1 MMNNNATENC
11 STSHFRYPLFTST
24 YSVVLLFGL
33 PLNSISLWILICR
46 NGLRKSVPVI
56 YMANLALSDLLFTL
70 SLPFRIIY
78 FATGR
83 WTLGNTLCMIPGTLF
98 AVNLYSS
105 SLFITLISV
114 DRMLAVVYPIR
125 SRPLRTAPVAWALCA
140 TVWLLIAGLA
150 VPTAMNHPQNMDKGC
165 HVIRCFE
172 KYSDNAWKNGFY
184 ILCCVTLFGIVVPF
198 AIILVCT
205 VAVVRQLKGYSMAY
219 SSCNTELSKNK
230 IVKLFLSNLLIY
242 AICFIPFHIAFILY
256 GLNKLNILQG
266 ENVRSLYFDL
276 QTVTMCMAST
286 NSCLDP
292 LIYYFSSKKLS
303 RGRCDSSSKS
313 VALGLIQSTSWTG
326 Q

>member
-1 MMNNNATENC
+1 MLNNSTNC
-11 STSHFRYPLFTST
+11 GMSHFRYPLFTST

-33 PLNSISLWILICR
+33 PLNSVSLWILICR
-46 NGLRKSVPVI
+46 NGLKKSVPVI

-78 FATGR
+78 FAKGH
-83 WTLGNTLCMIPGTLF
+83 WTLGNMLCMIPGTLF

-125 SRPLRTAPVAWALCA
+125 SRPLRTAPVAWALCV

-150 VPTAMNHPQNMDKGC
+150 VPTAMNHSENMDKAC
-165 HVIRCFE
+165 NITRCFE
-172 KYSDNAWKNGFY
+172 KYTDNEWKNGFY
-184 ILCCVTLFGIVVPF
+184 ILCCATFFGILVPF
-198 AIILVCT
+198 AIILGCT
-205 VAVVRQLKGYSMAY
+205 VAVVRQLREYSMPA
-219 SSCNTELSKNK
+219 SSCNTELSKSK

-242 AICFIPFHIAFILY
+242 AICFIPFHVAFILF
-256 GLNKLNILQG
+256 GLKKLQILQG
-266 ENVRSLYFDL
+266 ENVFYFDL
-276 QTVTMCMAST
+276 HTVTMCMAST

-303 RGRCDSSSKS
+303 RGRCDSSSKH
-313 VALGLIQSTSWTG
+313 VAIGLVQSTSWTG